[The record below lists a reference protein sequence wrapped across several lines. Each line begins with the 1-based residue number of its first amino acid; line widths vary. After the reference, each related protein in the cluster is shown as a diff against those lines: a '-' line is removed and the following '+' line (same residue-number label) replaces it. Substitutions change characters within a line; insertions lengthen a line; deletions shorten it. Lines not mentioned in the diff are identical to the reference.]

1 MTDFPY
7 HIATGAIHVHTTDSD
22 GTKTHEEVA
31 AIAGEAGLDFVMF
44 SDHMT
49 LQSYYDGKEGYYGKV
64 LVIIGY
70 EHNDLDDN
78 NHYLIFD
85 GDEVFPA
92 SMKAAEYVKA
102 TADKGMLGIMA
113 HPDEIRGRDARFRS
127 YPWTDWSVTEFD
139 GIEIWN
145 QMSEW
150 MENLKYYNQI
160 RMLFSP
166 RKFLRAPTDRI
177 LRKWDELSQKRPVV
191 GIVSVDAHGFLYKAG
206 PLKLTIFPY
215 KVQFKTLR
223 SHLMLTEPLSKDVA
237 TARKQVFEAI
247 RKCRVFG
254 SNYRWGEAKDFRFS
268 IESNNDIAYIGGE
281 VSFGPQTTARVS
293 APLKGKIRLIGNGK
307 IVAEKNSQKLDLA
320 IDSPGVYR
328 VEIYHGRKGWIFS
341 NHIRVG
347 ADA

>member
-1 MTDFPY
+1 MNQDNQ
-7 HIATGAIHVHTTDSD
+7 HIITGAIHVHTTDSD

-31 AIAGEAGLDFVMF
+31 AIANDAGLDFIMF

-49 LQSYYDGKEGYYGKV
+49 LQSFDDGKEGWHKKL

-70 EHNDLDDN
+70 EHNDTDDC

-85 GDEVFPA
+85 GDKVFPA
-92 SMKAAEYVKA
+92 SMTAAEYVEA
-102 TADKGMLGIMA
+102 AAADGRLGIMA

-127 YPWTDWSVTEFD
+127 YPWTDWSVTRFD

-150 MENLKYYNQI
+150 MENLKYFNQI

-177 LRKWDELSQKRPVV
+177 LRKWDELSQARPVV
-191 GIVSVDAHGFLYKAG
+191 GIASVDAHGFLYRAG

-223 SHLMLTEPLSKDVA
+223 THLILDQPLSTDFE
-237 TARKQVFEAI
+237 TAKQQVHAAL
-247 RKCRVFG
+247 RGCRVFV

-268 IESNNDIAYIGGE
+268 IATKDKTAIIGGE
-281 VSFGPQTTARVS
+281 IQIDDKTVARIS
-293 APLKGKIRLIGNGK
+293 LPLKGRIRLIGNGRLA
-307 IVAEKNSQKLDLA
+307 AEAKTREWEVPVTV
-320 IDSPGVYR
+320 PGVYR
-328 VEIYHGRKGWIFS
+328 VEVYRGRKGWIFS
-341 NHIRVG
+341 NHIRVLP
-347 ADA
+347 